1 MYIHFFLY
9 LCASKVKQTN
19 INSKTHN
26 MKKIFTLL
34 LALVTTTALWA
45 HDFEVNGIYYSI
57 RADKTNEVYVSQG
70 DNRYS
75 GSVTIPAT
83 VTYNGTTY
91 SVTSIG
97 GHAFAYCSGLTSI
110 TIPNSVT
117 TIDGYAFYECSSLT
131 SITIPNSVISIRGW
145 AFALCSGLTSVTI
158 GNSVTSIG
166 GEAFYKCSS
175 LTSVVWNA
183 ENCADSYDSP
193 FSNLQSQIT
202 SFTFGDS
209 VKHIPAYLC
218 DRMSNLT
225 SITIPNSVTS
235 IGDYAFAC
243 CSSLTSIT
251 IPNSVTSIGD
261 YAFRDCS
268 GLTSITIPNSV
279 TSIGRVVFY
288 ACSSLT
294 SVTAPAVFFDFE
306 EESWIYQTKSL
317 TYAKVNAGELT
328 ANAFGFINRS
338 YKTLKVLNLAAA
350 TNTTIA
356 DEAFKGCYNLDSL
369 YLPAQLEYIPYMAVA
384 ECKLLRTITIPAT
397 VEEIDNSAFENCR
410 SLKSVI
416 FEGAAVPKGAASYAS
431 ASGSSLWR
439 IGSWAFYNC
448 HQLQQLTIPEGVTE
462 LGDAAFYGCTYLEEM
477 SLPSTIQSI
486 GDNGFAICAKL
497 EIMYVKAPVPPTI
510 QAKTFLDVN
519 RKIPVYVPDGA
530 VDAYKDDP
538 YWSEFKIL
546 SEENAVENVIDPT
559 SSAQKILRDGHLI
572 IIRDGVEYNAMGME
586 L

>member
-1 MYIHFFLY
+1 
-9 LCASKVKQTN
+9 
-19 INSKTHN
+19 
-26 MKKIFTLL
+26 
-34 LALVTTTALWA
+34 
-45 HDFEVNGIYYSI
+45 
-57 RADKTNEVYVSQG
+57 
-70 DNRYS
+70 
-75 GSVTIPAT
+75 
-83 VTYNGTTY
+83 
-91 SVTSIG
+91 
-97 GHAFAYCSGLTSI
+97 
-110 TIPNSVT
+110 
-117 TIDGYAFYECSSLT
+117 
-131 SITIPNSVISIRGW
+131 
-145 AFALCSGLTSVTI
+145 
-158 GNSVTSIG
+158 
-166 GEAFYKCSS
+166 

-183 ENCADSYDSP
+183 ENCADFSYSGYEAFCDIR
-193 FSNLQSQIT
+193 FQIT

-218 DRMSNLT
+218 YGMSNLTSITIPNSVTSIGNSVFSDCSGLTSITIPNSVTSIGDYAFDECSSLTSVVWNAENCADFSSSGYAPFYDSQIISFTFGDSVKHIPAYLCNGMSNLT

-235 IGDYAFAC
+235 IGDAAFSFCSGLTSITIPNSVTSIGNSAFSSCSGLTFITIPNSVTSIGDYAFSY
-243 CSSLTSIT
+243 SSGLTSIT

-268 GLTSITIPNSV
+268 SLTSITIPNSV

-486 GDNGFAICAKL
+486 GDNGFALCAKL

-546 SEENAVENVIDPT
+546 SEENAVENVINPT
-559 SSAQKILRDGHLI
+559 SFAQKILCDGHLI

>member
-1 MYIHFFLY
+1 
-9 LCASKVKQTN
+9 
-19 INSKTHN
+19 

-34 LALVTTTALWA
+34 LAFVTTTALWA

-97 GHAFAYCSGLTSI
+97 GDAFAYCSGLTSI

-117 TIDGYAFYECSSLT
+117 TIDGSAFRDCSGLT
-131 SITIPNSVISIRGW
+131 SITIPNSVISIRHW
-145 AFALCSGLTSVTI
+145 AFYECSGLTSVTI

-166 GEAFYKCSS
+166 DKAFASCSSLTSVTIPNSVTSIGGDAFYKCSS

-193 FSNLQSQIT
+193 FSNPRSQIT

-218 DRMSNLT
+218 NGMSKLT

-235 IGDYAFAC
+235 IGDYAFSY
-243 CSSLTSIT
+243 SSGLTSIT

-268 GLTSITIPNSV
+268 SLTSITIPNSV

-317 TYAKVNAGELT
+317 TYTKVNAGELT

-416 FEGAAVPKGAASYAS
+416 FEGAAVPKGADSYAS

-486 GDNGFAICAKL
+486 GDNGFALCAKL

-546 SEENAVENVIDPT
+546 SEENAVENVINPT
-559 SSAQKILRDGHLI
+559 SSAQKILCDGHLI

>member
-1 MYIHFFLY
+1 MSSL
-9 LCASKVKQTN
+9 T
-19 INSKTHN
+19 
-26 MKKIFTLL
+26 
-34 LALVTTTALWA
+34 
-45 HDFEVNGIYYSI
+45 SI
-57 RADKTNEVYVSQG
+57 TIPN
-70 DNRYS
+70 
-75 GSVTIPAT
+75 SVTE
-83 VTYNGTTY
+83 
-91 SVTSIG
+91 IG
-97 GHAFAYCSGLTSI
+97 GSAFEGCSGLTSI

-117 TIDGYAFYECSSLT
+117 SIGSSAFY
-131 SITIPNSVISIRGW
+131 R
-145 AFALCSGLTSVTI
+145 
-158 GNSVTSIG
+158 
-166 GEAFYKCSS
+166 
-175 LTSVVWNA
+175 
-183 ENCADSYDSP
+183 
-193 FSNLQSQIT
+193 
-202 SFTFGDS
+202 
-209 VKHIPAYLC
+209 
-218 DRMSNLT
+218 
-225 SITIPNSVTS
+225 
-235 IGDYAFAC
+235 

-251 IPNSVTSIGD
+251 IPNSVTSIG
-261 YAFRDCS
+261 YEAFRECS
-268 GLTSITIPNSV
+268 GLTFITIPSSVTSIGDGAFEGCRGLTSITIPNSV
-279 TSIGRVVFY
+279 TEIGGYAFY
-288 ACSSLT
+288 RCSSLT
-294 SVTAPAVFFDFE
+294 SMTAPAAFFDTQE
-306 EESWIYQTKSL
+306 EYWVDYTKSL
-317 TYAKVNAGELT
+317 TYAEVNAGELT
-328 ANAFGFINRS
+328 ADAFGLINRS

-416 FEGAAVPKGAASYAS
+416 FEGSAVPKGAASYAS

-486 GDNGFAICAKL
+486 GDNGFALCAKL

-572 IIRDGVEYNAMGME
+572 IIRDGVEYNAMGIE